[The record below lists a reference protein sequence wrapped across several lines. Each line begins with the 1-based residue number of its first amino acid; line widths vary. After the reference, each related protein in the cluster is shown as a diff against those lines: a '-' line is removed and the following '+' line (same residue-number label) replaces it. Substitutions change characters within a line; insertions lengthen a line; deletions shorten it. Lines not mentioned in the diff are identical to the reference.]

1 VLAETNTAAIALLVL
16 GGLLLILSIVALVL
30 RQRTK
35 RREAEIPYALRPG
48 PSDTALES
56 PVLQRLQGWGLVML
70 VFLVVWFPV
79 QWLLEP
85 GRNLTQEED
94 LAALALERGAL
105 AVQPFTE
112 ENQLGVG
119 CVRCHGPELKG
130 GAIAF
135 QGRYV
140 NPPDLT
146 NECARLTLEEIY
158 TTIEEGRPDAGM
170 PSWSIRFAGALT
182 DQQINDI
189 VVYIVSLNEDNVPFE
204 QNKCINPEGDP
215 APSTEED
222 ADAVGETPAPDA
234 SASAAADAEAA

>member
-1 VLAETNTAAIALLVL
+1 
-16 GGLLLILSIVALVL
+16 
-30 RQRTK
+30 
-35 RREAEIPYALRPG
+35 
-48 PSDTALES
+48 
-56 PVLQRLQGWGLVML
+56 ML
-70 VFLVVWFPV
+70 VFLVVWFPI

-94 LAALALERGAL
+94 LASLAIERGAL

-130 GAIAF
+130 GAISF

-146 NECARLTLEEIY
+146 TVCARLTLEEIY
-158 TTIEEGRPDAGM
+158 TTIEQGRESAGM
-170 PSWSIRFAGALT
+170 PSWSIRYNGALT

-189 VVYIVSLNEDNVPFE
+189 VMYLVDINEENVPYE
-204 QNKCINPEGDP
+204 QNKCINPEGEP
-215 APSTEED
+215 APGTAED
-222 ADAVGETPAPDA
+222 AAAVGETPAPDA
-234 SASAAADAEAA
+234 SGSETPAPDASGSETPAPDATASPSGEAA